1 MKGSETLS
9 KMKEE
14 NDKQTKEIPKKIN
27 DMKDNLYKNL
37 NKIKS
42 DMGKMSIQSKE
53 NYEHLKNYKK
63 ENEEI
68 KYINNNNE
76 LIEDT
81 ENTENNNN
89 NNFPVQYAKNND
101 KNKYKFKSIYFRTEI
116 SNNIR

>member
-42 DMGKMSIQSKE
+42 DMGKMSIQSRE
-53 NYEHLKNYKK
+53 NYEH
-63 ENEEI
+63 
-68 KYINNNNE
+68 
-76 LIEDT
+76 
-81 ENTENNNN
+81 
-89 NNFPVQYAKNND
+89 
-101 KNKYKFKSIYFRTEI
+101 
-116 SNNIR
+116 